1 MHSSAEIVPMSLDPA
16 IAKPLPPVAWPGL
29 GKVALAGLLA
39 LAVMFGGLALIL
51 PPDGTTPTDGQLILT
66 LPATVGDLEF
76 TSGAV
81 PRDRFLIG
89 LVVDETLQALG
100 RSREDASMAAGASPD
115 GDLRIFAVAV
125 RGVAGEHLQSA
136 LATHWSGMTPLES
149 RTLGGKA
156 VLVLTGPGPAPAY
169 VYRRGIVV
177 YVVEA
182 ADEQLTAEALAAL
195 P

>member
-1 MHSSAEIVPMSLDPA
+1 MSLDPA

-29 GKVALAGLLA
+29 GKVVLAGLLA

-51 PPDGTTPTDGQLILT
+51 PPDGTTPTDGQLIVT
-66 LPATVGDLEF
+66 LPSTVGDLKF

-81 PRDRFLIG
+81 PRDRLSG
-89 LVVDETLQALG
+89 LVVDETLQGLG
-100 RSREDASMAAGASPD
+100 RSREEASMAAGTSPD
-115 GDLRIFAVAV
+115 GDLSIFAVAV
-125 RGVAGEHLQSA
+125 RGVAGELLELA
-136 LATHWSGMTPLES
+136 IATHWRAMTPLES

-156 VLVLTGPGPAPAY
+156 VLLLTGPGPDPAY

-182 ADEQLTAEALAAL
+182 ADEQLAAEAIAAL

>member
-1 MHSSAEIVPMSLDPA
+1 MSLDPA

-81 PRDRFLIG
+81 PRDRLIG

-100 RSREDASMAAGASPD
+100 RSREEASMAAGASPD
-115 GDLRIFAVAV
+115 GDLSIFAVTV

-149 RTLGGKA
+149 RTLGGKT

-169 VYRRGIVV
+169 VYRRGMVV
-177 YVVEA
+177 YVIET
-182 ADEQLTAEALAAL
+182 ADEQLAAYSLAAL